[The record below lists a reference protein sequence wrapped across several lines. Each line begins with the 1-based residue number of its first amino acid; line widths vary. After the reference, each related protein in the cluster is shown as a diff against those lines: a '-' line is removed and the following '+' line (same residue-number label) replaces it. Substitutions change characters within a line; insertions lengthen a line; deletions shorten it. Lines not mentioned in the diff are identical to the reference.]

1 MRIIVLGLVVT
12 SSLLGLVA
20 FGTLSTGCA
29 GTGTLRDAGLDR
41 DAGDAADVVDA
52 ADAAEGSVAAC
63 DVTKPFSP
71 PDLVA
76 NVNGTTDELRA
87 RLSADELTMYLE
99 INGKNVPG
107 SHLWRTKRPTKQSPF
122 GTLEILPTVNAQP
135 SGGPTVTADGL
146 TLFFSTGSSPQIW
159 QATRATTSAEFG
171 APAAV
176 ANVNVVGNQGTP
188 YVRPDG
194 SALYFSGGTPK
205 LHLHRSTSSGGVFGA
220 PEALTTLTSAG
231 DEFDPVTN
239 QSDLVIYF
247 ASNRVDPSAKGGLDI
262 WMSRRTSTS
271 VPFPAPTNV
280 SELNTGGWDAP
291 TWLSDDE
298 CTLYLIADR
307 NGSKDVFVTTRPK

>member
-1 MRIIVLGLVVT
+1 MRIIVVGLGVA
-12 SSLLGLVA
+12 SGLLGVIAVGA
-20 FGTLSTGCA
+20 FSSGCA
-29 GTGTLRDAGLDR
+29 GTGIPRDAGVD
-41 DAGDAADVVDA
+41 GDAADAAAVVDA
-52 ADAAEGSVAAC
+52 ADAAEASVAAC
-63 DVTKPFSP
+63 DLTKPFSP
-71 PDLVA
+71 PDLVP

-107 SHLWRTKRPTKQSPF
+107 SHLWRSKRPTKQSPF
-122 GTLEILPTVNAQP
+122 GALEILPTVNAQP

-146 TLFFSTGSSPQIW
+146 TLFFSTGSSPEIW
-159 QATRATTSAEFG
+159 QAKRATTSAEFG

-194 SALYFSGGTPK
+194 SALYFSGGIPK
-205 LHLHRSTSSGGVFGA
+205 LHLYRSTSAGGVFGP
-220 PEALTTLTSAG
+220 PEALTTLTSVG

-247 ASNRVDPSAKGGLDI
+247 ASSRADPSAKGGLDI

-271 VPFPAPTNV
+271 EPFPAPTNV

-291 TWLSDDE
+291 SWLSDDE

-307 NGSKDVFVTTRPK
+307 NGTKDVFVTTRPK